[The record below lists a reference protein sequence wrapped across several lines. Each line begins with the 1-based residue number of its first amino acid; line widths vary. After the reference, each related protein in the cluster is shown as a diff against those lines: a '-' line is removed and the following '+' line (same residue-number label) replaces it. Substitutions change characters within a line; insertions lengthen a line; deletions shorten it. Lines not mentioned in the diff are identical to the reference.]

1 MKINFETKSI
11 EVSKAFVNKAS
22 HFGSEQYEE
31 LRAVMR
37 DLPDFTVMV
46 KAAPNPR
53 RNYMKGLTYEFM
65 ECFISMH
72 DEDGSIMQDFLCLRH
87 GCSYAEVK
95 RWFFAKFPEVN
106 NFAA

>member
-22 HFGSEQYEE
+22 HFGTEQYEE

-46 KAAPNPR
+46 KAAPKPR
-53 RNYMKGLTYEFM
+53 RSYMKGLTYEFM
-65 ECFISMH
+65 ESFITLN
-72 DEDGSIMQDFLCLRH
+72 DEDGSTMQDFLALRQMC
-87 GCSYAEVK
+87 GYAEIK

>member
-11 EVSKAFVNKAS
+11 EVSKAFVNKAY
-22 HFGSEQYEE
+22 HFGTEQYEE

-46 KAAPNPR
+46 KAAPKPR
-53 RNYMKGLTYEFM
+53 RSYMKVLTYEFM
-65 ECFISMH
+65 ESVIALN

-87 GCSYAEVK
+87 GCSYAEIK
-95 RWFFAKFPEVN
+95 RWFITKFPEVN

>member
-11 EVSKAFVNKAS
+11 EVSKAFANKAS
-22 HFGSEQYEE
+22 HFGTEQYEE

-46 KAAPNPR
+46 KAAPKPR
-53 RNYMKGLTYEFM
+53 RSYMKGLPYELM

>member
-11 EVSKAFVNKAS
+11 EVSKAFANKDS
-22 HFGSEQYEE
+22 HFGTEQYEE

-46 KAAPNPR
+46 KAAPKPR
-53 RNYMKGLTYEFM
+53 RSYMKGLTYEFM

>member
-11 EVSKAFVNKAS
+11 EVSKAFANKAS
-22 HFGSEQYEE
+22 HFGTEQYEE

-46 KAAPNPR
+46 KTAPRLR
-53 RNYMKGLTYEFM
+53 RSYMKGLTYEWM
-65 ECFISMH
+65 EYFISMH

-95 RWFFAKFPEVN
+95 RWFITKFPGVN

>member
-11 EVSKAFVNKAS
+11 EVSKAFANKAS
-22 HFGSEQYEE
+22 HFGTEQYEE

-46 KAAPNPR
+46 KAAPKPR
-53 RNYMKGLTYEFM
+53 RSYMKGLTYEFM

-106 NFAA
+106 YFTV

>member
-1 MKINFETKSI
+1 MKINFGTKSI

-22 HFGSEQYEE
+22 HFGTEQYEE

-46 KAAPNPR
+46 KAAPKPR
-53 RNYMKGLTYEFM
+53 RSYMKGLTYEFM

-87 GCSYAEVK
+87 GCSYAEIK
-95 RWFFAKFPEVN
+95 RWFFTKFPEVDY
-106 NFAA
+106 FTV

>member
-22 HFGSEQYEE
+22 HFGTEQYEE

-46 KAAPNPR
+46 KAAPKPR
-53 RNYMKGLTYEFM
+53 RSYMKGLTYEFM
-65 ECFISMH
+65 ESFIALN

-106 NFAA
+106 YFAA